1 MQAMKTTIR
10 LMIKGKLA
18 NAPLP
23 SKSKPWTSFI
33 YSGAI
38 STTVNSV
45 IDAANP
51 EAFVAQK
58 EP

>member
-1 MQAMKTTIR
+1 
-10 LMIKGKLA
+10 MIKGKLA

-23 SKSKPWTSFI
+23 RRLNPWTSFI

-45 IDAANP
+45 IEAENP
-51 EAFVAQK
+51 EAFVAQN